1 MIDKCMLDLGSSIN
15 VMPKSIYNSLDLGP
29 LQPTCITVQLADRS
43 VVYPKGVIEDVLV
56 KVKDLV
62 FPADFYVLKWKII
75 IANYLISLLYYQE
88 DLL

>member
-29 LQPTCITVQLADRS
+29 LQPTGITVQLADRS

-62 FPADFYVLKWKII
+62 FPADFYLLQMKDDYSKSS
-75 IANYLISLLYYQE
+75 NLSPIS
-88 DLL
+88 